1 MKKLYYHP
9 ETSYNPNSS
18 ESYCLRC
25 GSKMV
30 ESNLSEQPCSVPT
43 AAQSLYEGYRFEIS
57 VWNLRASL
65 LCFTE
70 DKYGNRKYFDL
81 KADENIL
88 SAIDQLAEESV
99 YGAGGAINF
108 SGIYPLSEVLENF
121 LEDGI
126 KSGKIVINPMQ

>member
-1 MKKLYYHP
+1 MRKLYYHL
-9 ETSYNPNSS
+9 EVGYNPSS
-18 ESYCLRC
+18 PESYCLRC
-25 GSKMV
+25 GSKII

-57 VWNLRASL
+57 VWNCKAGL

-70 DKYGNRKYFDL
+70 DKYGNRTYFDL

-99 YGAGGAINF
+99 YQVSGAINF
-108 SGIYPLSEVLENF
+108 SGIYPLSETLENF

-126 KSGKIVINPMQ
+126 KAGEIVINPM

>member
-25 GSKMV
+25 GSKIV

-57 VWNLRASL
+57 VWNCKAGL

-70 DKYGNRKYFDL
+70 DEKGNRVYFDL
-81 KADENIL
+81 QADKNIL
-88 SAIDQLAEESV
+88 AAIDQLAEESV
-99 YGAGGAINF
+99 YQVGGAINF
-108 SGIYPLSEVLENF
+108 SGIYPLSEKLENF
-121 LEDGI
+121 IEDGI
-126 KSGKIVINPMQ
+126 KAGKIVINPMQ